1 MSTRRPPVKSS
12 TRLWLGVVATASLAG
27 CGAVNVNQLG
37 TVQRLLPER
46 DPLLAQA
53 EPFAW
58 DLQFAGGRY
67 TVYPATP
74 DRQQI
79 IFGTPDGLRAYWDGR
94 VLFRI
99 EGLPGAVGLL
109 QSGIE
114 GGERWFARDGGPT
127 VRLACTPPRDWRL
140 SENQRGWRV
149 ECSGVV
155 DGRKV
160 AATQVAEFD
169 GAGQLRRIEATVIPG
184 ISTLVLE
191 RRYK

>member
-1 MSTRRPPVKSS
+1 VKSS
-12 TRLWLGVVATASLAG
+12 TRLWLGIVAAASLAG

-37 TVQRLLPER
+37 TVQRLLPDR

-79 IFGTPDGLRAYWDGR
+79 IFGRPDGLRAYWDGR

-114 GGERWFARDGGPT
+114 GAERWFARDGGPT

-160 AATQVAEFD
+160 SATQVAEFD

-184 ISTLVLE
+184 VSPLVLE

>member
-1 MSTRRPPVKSS
+1 MSTRRPPVKSA
-12 TRLWLGVVATASLAG
+12 TQLWLGVVAAASLAG
-27 CGAVNVNQLG
+27 CGAVKVNQLG
-37 TVQRLLPER
+37 TVQRFLPAR

-67 TVYPATP
+67 TVYPATL

-160 AATQVAEFD
+160 SGTQVAEFD
-169 GAGQLRRIEATVIPG
+169 GAGQLRRIEATVAPG
-184 ISTLVLE
+184 VSPLVLE

>member
-1 MSTRRPPVKSS
+1 MISRMILMKSS
-12 TRLWLGVVATASLAG
+12 DRLWLGVVAAASLTG

-37 TVQRLLPER
+37 TVQRLLPDR
-46 DPLLAQA
+46 DPLVAQA

-74 DRQQI
+74 GGGQI
-79 IFGTPDGLRAYWDGR
+79 IFATPDGLRAFWNGQ
-94 VLFRI
+94 VLFRV
-99 EGLPGAVGLL
+99 EGLPGAVGSL

-114 GGERWFARDGGPT
+114 GDERWYARDGGPT

-149 ECSGVV
+149 ECKGVV

-160 AATQVAEFD
+160 SATQVAEFD

-184 ISTLVLE
+184 LAPLVLQK
-191 RRYK
+191 RYL

>member
-1 MSTRRPPVKSS
+1 MIRTLSSRTSTIRGGL
-12 TRLWLGVVATASLAG
+12 TAAVAALLAG

-37 TVQRLLPER
+37 TVQRLLPAG
-46 DPLLAQA
+46 DPLVAQA

-58 DLQFAGGRY
+58 DLLFAGGRY

-74 DRQQI
+74 GGGQV
-79 IFGTPDGLRAYWDGR
+79 IFATPDGLRVFWNGQ
-94 VLFRI
+94 VLFRV

-114 GGERWFARDGGPT
+114 GDERWFARDGGPT
-127 VRLACTPPRDWRL
+127 VRLTCTPRREWRL
-140 SENQRGWRV
+140 SANQSGWRV
-149 ECSGVV
+149 ECKGVV

-160 AATQVAEFD
+160 SATQVAEFD

-184 ISTLVLE
+184 LAPLVLQK
-191 RRYK
+191 RYL

>member
-12 TRLWLGVVATASLAG
+12 TRLWLGVVAAAALTG

-37 TVQRLLPER
+37 TVQRLLPDR

-149 ECSGVV
+149 ECRGVV

-160 AATQVAEFD
+160 SAVQVAEFD

-184 ISTLVLE
+184 ISPLVLE
-191 RRYK
+191 RRYQ

>member
-1 MSTRRPPVKSS
+1 VKSS
-12 TRLWLGVVATASLAG
+12 TRLWLGIVAAASLAG

-114 GGERWFARDGGPT
+114 GAERWFARDGGAT

-160 AATQVAEFD
+160 SATQVAEFD

-184 ISTLVLE
+184 VSPMVLE
-191 RRYK
+191 RRYQ